1 MKSIVTR
8 YLVSGF
14 ILVVLLGN
22 SAFAATAMG
31 PKQLWDKGTEY
42 AANRLFI
49 DAVAYYTQA
58 IQKNKGE
65 ISIEDVARIF
75 TSRGLAYL
83 ALGNEDKAIDDFSNA
98 LELDDRNQD
107 ALLNRGNVL
116 LSLKEFDQAQ
126 QDFSKGIDLN
136 AGNTAAYAGRAKA
149 FEAIGNYDRA
159 IADLAKLL
167 ELEPRNV
174 AALYSLGIAYK
185 NKRQDDKAIETFD
198 RLLKIDDRHAASS
211 YQKAAIYA
219 RQKKIDSACVW
230 LDIAVTDGYRDWET
244 LKTDPD
250 FDAFRKNSCYQKVVA
265 GK

>member
-1 MKSIVTR
+1 MKSMAVR
-8 YLVSGF
+8 YLVSGA
-14 ILVVLLGN
+14 ILAVLLGS
-22 SAFAATAMG
+22 SAFAAAAMG

-42 AANRLFI
+42 ASNRLFI

-58 IQKNKGE
+58 IRTNKGE

-75 TSRGLAYL
+75 TSRGLAYQ
-83 ALGNEDKAIDDFSNA
+83 ALNDADKAIADFSNA

-107 ALLNRGNVL
+107 ALVNRGTSFL
-116 LSLKEFDQAQ
+116 IRREFGRAQ
-126 QDFSKGIDLN
+126 QDFSKAIELN
-136 AGNTAAYAGRAKA
+136 PRNAAAYSGRARTFA
-149 FEAIGNYDRA
+149 EAGSHDRA
-159 IADLAKLL
+159 LADLAKLL

-174 AALYSLGIAYK
+174 AALYSMGFAYR
-185 NKRQDDKAIETFD
+185 NKRQDDRAIEAFD
-198 RLLKIDDRHAASS
+198 RLLKIDDKHAASS

-230 LDIAVTDGYRDWET
+230 LDIAVADGYRDWET

-250 FDAFRKNSCYQKVVA
+250 LDGFRKNSCYQKVMA